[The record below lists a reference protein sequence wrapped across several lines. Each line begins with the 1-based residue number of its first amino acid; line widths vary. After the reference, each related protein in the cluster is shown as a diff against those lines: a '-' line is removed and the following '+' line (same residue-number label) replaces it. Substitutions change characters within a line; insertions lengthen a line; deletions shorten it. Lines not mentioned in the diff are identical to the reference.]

1 MSGSSTIDIPRNVL
15 DAVRKF
21 RLKPSSHLTALVF
34 KIDKATLTL
43 GLEETLDS
51 GLTSL
56 PDLLE
61 ELPENSPRFVVVNYK
76 LNHRDGRISYPLFLL
91 YWAPQT
97 SSLEQSTLYASA
109 LSNFSV
115 QADVAKVI
123 DVRDPDVSPESI
135 DQRLGA

>member
-51 GLTSL
+51 GLTSIQ
-56 PDLLE
+56 DLLE
-61 ELPENSPRFVVVNYK
+61 GKPEPPPNRAQSR
-76 LNHRDGRISYPLFLL
+76 SFLL
-91 YWAPQT
+91 TPWAWFGV
-97 SSLEQSTLYASA
+97 QSCLRTRLDSWWSTTNSTIAM
-109 LSNFSV
+109 
-115 QADVAKVI
+115 VAF
-123 DVRDPDVSPESI
+123 PT
-135 DQRLGA
+135 